1 MFTNIYSDP
10 LFLIYLILKCQRNI
24 SHLLDDTSFLL
35 TIWMEIEWIKM
46 CEINILLFDLSQY
59 CYLTCIVCVGQS
71 KCATVIKQANS
82 FIKQKL

>member
-1 MFTNIYSDP
+1 
-10 LFLIYLILKCQRNI
+10 
-24 SHLLDDTSFLL
+24 
-35 TIWMEIEWIKM
+35 MEIEWIKM